1 MERLTERRQAS
12 NERRRSFARGR
23 LLCEVARYV
32 VVVFM
37 ALTSLV
43 PFYVL
48 LLIALNSPSRSL
60 ADRLFYLPELH
71 ARNFADAWRLSSMGT
86 AIMNSTVITAGAVA
100 IVVLVAGSA
109 GYAIARFPTRFHRAV
124 LSSFLFCMM
133 IPPIINTVPL
143 YTLMR
148 SIGGINTRWAM
159 ILVCGANALPFSV
172 FLYSSF
178 IRSLSREIEEA
189 AIVDGCTW
197 FSAYWKVTFPLM
209 KPVTSAVVIISGLG
223 IWNNYAQAVF
233 FLQKQSA
240 RTIPLAVAMFFQQYG
255 ARWNLMAA
263 AAAIGM
269 APAVVMFLIFQRYF
283 IKGLAAGAVK
293 G

>member
-1 MERLTERRQAS
+1 MAMRRAVEERRWAS
-12 NERRRSFARGR
+12 VRTKLPGAI
-23 LLCEVARYV
+23 ARYIV
-32 VVVFM
+32 IAFM
-37 ALTSLV
+37 ALASLV

-48 LLIALNSPSRSL
+48 LLVALNPPSHTL
-60 ADRLFYLPELH
+60 AEGLFYVPEFYV
-71 ARNFADAWRLSSMGT
+71 RNFADAWRLSSMGT
-86 AIMNSTVITAGAVA
+86 AIVNSTIITGGALA
-100 IVVLVAGSA
+100 ITVLVGGAA
-109 GYAIARFPTRFHRAV
+109 GYAIARFPTRFHRTV
-124 LSSFLFCMM
+124 LSCFLFCMM

-209 KPVTSAVVIISGLG
+209 RPVTSAVVIINGLG

-233 FLQKQSA
+233 FLQKQSV
-240 RTIPLAVAMFFQQYG
+240 RTIPLAVSMFFQQYG
-255 ARWNLMAA
+255 AKWNLMAA

-269 APAVVMFLIFQRYF
+269 APAVVIFLAFQSYF
-283 IKGLAAGAVK
+283 IKGLTAGAVK

>member
-1 MERLTERRQAS
+1 MRSPA
-12 NERRRSFARGR
+12 RRSLRF
-23 LLCEVARYV
+23 LVITL
-32 VVVFM
+32 M
-37 ALTSLV
+37 SLVSIV

-48 LLIALNSPSRSL
+48 LLIALNSPSR
-60 ADRLFYLPELH
+60 RLSEGVFLLPEFYF
-71 ARNFADAWRLSSMGT
+71 RNFADAWRLSSMGV
-86 AIMNSTVITAGAVA
+86 AIINSLIITVGALA
-100 IVVLVAGSA
+100 IVVSVASSA
-109 GYAIARFPTRFHRAV
+109 GYAIARFPNRFHRTV
-124 LSSFLFCMM
+124 LNAFLFCMM

-178 IRSLSREIEEA
+178 IKSISREIEES

-197 FSAYWKVTFPLM
+197 FSAFWRVTFPLM
-209 KPVTSAVVIISGLG
+209 KPVTAAVVIINGLG

-233 FLQKQSA
+233 FLQKQSV
-240 RTIPLAVAMFFQQYG
+240 RTIPLAVSMFFQQYG

-269 APAVVMFLIFQRYF
+269 SPAILIFLVFQGYF